1 MKNNRIIY
9 KREETGKRLNELRQK
24 NMISLEELSRETLIP
39 ILILQDVED
48 GLKDLSLVNVCKI
61 CNYFNIKVDYLLGGI
76 KMTEEKTC
84 NCGPECTCGCQEG
97 LECTCTEETC
107 NCGCGEEC
115 HCEEGNC
122 ECEGHEEEHTC
133 ECGCCCKGK

>member
-9 KREETGKRLNELRQK
+9 ERSETGKRLNELRQQ
-24 NMISLEELSRETLIP
+24 NMISLEELSKETKIP

-76 KMTEEKTC
+76 KDAK
-84 NCGPECTCGCQEG
+84 
-97 LECTCTEETC
+97 
-107 NCGCGEEC
+107 
-115 HCEEGNC
+115 
-122 ECEGHEEEHTC
+122 
-133 ECGCCCKGK
+133 